1 MKQAEGLRPV
11 PVEAP
16 AGRRAEL
23 DASPLDPR
31 GPIPRAVDLLIALI
45 RSDLRAKYGRGPW
58 RVMKWLVD
66 PFGLVGVYL
75 LLVALVLDRP
85 GKAPGLSVACAVVP
99 FQLVMMSVIGS
110 FDALRVRRSI
120 VANMKFSRTFMP
132 LASALTE
139 SVAFMASTM
148 LFVVLMAV
156 YQIGPTLALLWLPV
170 VIVST
175 VLFAGAMAYPAALAG
190 VWVTDVREF
199 LISFVRT
206 LYFIA
211 PGLVALDEIYGHTH
225 DVVKVNPLTGIFE
238 AYRAVILYG
247 EAPRL
252 WHLAYPLAMAAV
264 MALIFVPIY
273 RREQTQFAKVVE

>member
-1 MKQAEGLRPV
+1 MKQAEGLHSP

-31 GPIPRAVDLLIALI
+31 RPLARAIDLLLALV
-45 RSDLRAKYGRGPW
+45 RSDLRARYGRGPW
-58 RVMKWLVD
+58 RVFKWLVD
-66 PFGLVGVYL
+66 PFALVGVYL

-85 GKAPGLSVACAVVP
+85 GQAPGLSVACAVVP

-110 FDALRVRRSI
+110 FDTLRVRRSI

-139 SVAFMASTM
+139 SVAFTASMM
-148 LFVVLMAV
+148 LFVVMMAV
-156 YQIGPTLALLWLPV
+156 YQIGPTMSLLWLPV
-170 VIVST
+170 VIAST
-175 VLFAGAMAYPAALAG
+175 VLFAGAMSYPAALAG
-190 VWVTDVREF
+190 VWISDVREF

-225 DVVKVNPLTGIFE
+225 DAVKVNPLTGIFE
-238 AYRAVILYG
+238 AYRAVLLYG
-247 EAPRL
+247 EPPAV
-252 WHLAYPLAMAAV
+252 WHLAYPLAVAAV
-264 MALIFVPIY
+264 MAAVFVPIY
-273 RREQTQFAKVVE
+273 RREQSQFAKVVE